1 MAIHTFAAIYIGTY
15 DVSLKVF
22 EFTNRKKFHE
32 VDHIRSRQELGKG
45 AYGTG
50 TIGYEQ
56 VEELCETLAQF
67 KEIMESYKVDSYEV
81 CAAAA
86 LRDTTNIGGSRF
98 VTPLTRVT
106 SAPRSIAAFA
116 SS

>member
-86 LRDTTNIGGSRF
+86 QIGIPQMRYLS
-98 VTPLTRVT
+98 LTRFILEPD
-106 SAPRSIAAFA
+106 SG
-116 SS
+116 